1 MCSSPGSQP
10 LKVTKNVANIFVSAL
25 AIVTNMLSL
34 RRQLNMFFDFM
45 KYSEFYKLIESAG
58 WTIKKG
64 ANHYKYVHPGF
75 DYFIPVGRHPAK
87 EIPKGTLDSMMK
99 KAGLKK

>member
-1 MCSSPGSQP
+1 
-10 LKVTKNVANIFVSAL
+10 
-25 AIVTNMLSL
+25 
-34 RRQLNMFFDFM
+34 MFFDFM

-64 ANHYKYVHPGF
+64 KKHYKYVH
-75 DYFIPVGRHPAK
+75 
-87 EIPKGTLDSMMK
+87 GTLDSMLK

>member
-1 MCSSPGSQP
+1 
-10 LKVTKNVANIFVSAL
+10 
-25 AIVTNMLSL
+25 
-34 RRQLNMFFDFM
+34 M

-64 ANHYKYVHPGF
+64 KKHYKYVHPDF
-75 DYFIPVGRHPAK
+75 NYFIPVGRHQSQ
-87 EIPKGTLDSMMK
+87 EIPNGTLDSMLK

>member
-1 MCSSPGSQP
+1 
-10 LKVTKNVANIFVSAL
+10 
-25 AIVTNMLSL
+25 
-34 RRQLNMFFDFM
+34 M

-64 ANHYKYVHPGF
+64 TNHYKYVHPDF

-87 EIPKGTLDSMMK
+87 EIPNDEKGGVK
-99 KAGLKK
+99 EVKGLHPLRWVL